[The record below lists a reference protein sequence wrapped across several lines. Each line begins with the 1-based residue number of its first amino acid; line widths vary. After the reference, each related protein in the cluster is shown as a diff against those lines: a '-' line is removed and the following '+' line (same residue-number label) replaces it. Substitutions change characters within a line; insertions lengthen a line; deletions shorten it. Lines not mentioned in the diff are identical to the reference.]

1 MTGDLFCIKVPTHR
15 PRTSAVAIKYR
26 GYWFHIDESDLDS
39 KAAFDLLL
47 ELFNLEIRAG
57 GRARIPLLTI

>member
-1 MTGDLFCIKVPTHR
+1 MTGDLFCIKVQTHR

-26 GYWFHIDESDLDS
+26 GHWFYIDESDQDS
-39 KAAFDLLL
+39 RATFDLPL

-57 GRARIPLLTI
+57 GRARIP